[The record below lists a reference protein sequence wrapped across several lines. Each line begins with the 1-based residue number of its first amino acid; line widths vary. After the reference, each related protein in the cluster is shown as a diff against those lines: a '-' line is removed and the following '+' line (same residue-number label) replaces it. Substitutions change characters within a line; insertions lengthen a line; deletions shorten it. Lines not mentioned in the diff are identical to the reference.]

1 MTDVALQTWADLNQ
15 RYLGAALAALRRRL
29 GGETDAPGAE
39 DDLRLLAGEMPAHPA
54 IEMLRQAFGLSSFE
68 RDLLL
73 LCAGV
78 ELDPA
83 LAAAVAGAAGSSRSL
98 PTFGLALAV
107 LDEPHWSALSP
118 AGPLRR
124 WRLIEPLDGPSL
136 TASPLRVA
144 ERVLHAIAGL
154 DYLDEQLAG
163 VIELDDAP
171 PHLAPS
177 HERLAAAIVDAWTT
191 GEDVPA
197 LVQLVGAGA
206 GSAQAVAAGAAGR
219 LGMRLAILHAA
230 DVPLA
235 AREREELMRLWER
248 EAALG
253 SSVLLVD
260 CQELDGTP
268 AEERALSALLGRLV
282 SPVIAHVRRRLPVGG
297 RRSLQLAVAPP
308 DARERLAL
316 LEGALGSRAVSVNGR
331 LPAIAQQFAL
341 DAAGIRSVAGELA
354 LRSPAVAPDDAAA
367 ALWDLCRDRTRPRL
381 DGLAQR
387 IEPAAGWDD
396 LVLPATQKQVLRDVA
411 VHVRQRARVY
421 GDWGFGGPGRRGLGI
436 SALFT
441 GASGTGKTM
450 AAEVLASE
458 LGLDLYRIDLSQVV
472 SKYIGET
479 EKNLARLFDAAEG
492 GGVVLLFDEADALFG
507 KRSEVRDSHD
517 RYANI
522 EVSYLLQRMEAYEG
536 LAILTT
542 NLKGALDPAFMR
554 RVRFVVPFPFPVA
567 EARAAIWRRIF
578 PAGTPVDGLDHER
591 LARLS
596 ITGGSIRNIALNAA
610 FFAAEEGAPVG
621 MSHLLRAARSEA
633 AKLERPLSEA
643 EIRGWAERGDDV
655 RGVTA

>member
-1 MTDVALQTWADLNQ
+1 
-15 RYLGAALAALRRRL
+15 
-29 GGETDAPGAE
+29 
-39 DDLRLLAGEMPAHPA
+39 
-54 IEMLRQAFGLSSFE
+54 
-68 RDLLL
+68 
-73 LCAGV
+73 
-78 ELDPA
+78 
-83 LAAAVAGAAGSSRSL
+83 
-98 PTFGLALAV
+98 
-107 LDEPHWSALSP
+107 
-118 AGPLRR
+118 
-124 WRLIEPLDGPSL
+124 
-136 TASPLRVA
+136 
-144 ERVLHAIAGL
+144 
-154 DYLDEQLAG
+154 
-163 VIELDDAP
+163 
-171 PHLAPS
+171 
-177 HERLAAAIVDAWTT
+177 
-191 GEDVPA
+191 VPA

-282 SPVIAHVRRRLPVGG
+282 SPVIAQRPPAAAGGGPALAAAG
-297 RRSLQLAVAPP
+297 RRPRRTPASGSPCW
-308 DARERLAL
+308 RGRS
-316 LEGALGSRAVSVNGR
+316 GSRAVSVNGR

-567 EARAAIWRRIF
+567 EAARRDLAPHLPGGHAGSMDWTTSGWRGSASPAAASATSRSTRRSSPPRRARRSAWLICC
-578 PAGTPVDGLDHER
+578 
-591 LARLS
+591 ARRGPKRPS
-596 ITGGSIRNIALNAA
+596 WS
-610 FFAAEEGAPVG
+610 
-621 MSHLLRAARSEA
+621 ARSP
-633 AKLERPLSEA
+633 RPRFGAGRSVATTCE
-643 EIRGWAERGDDV
+643 E
-655 RGVTA
+655 